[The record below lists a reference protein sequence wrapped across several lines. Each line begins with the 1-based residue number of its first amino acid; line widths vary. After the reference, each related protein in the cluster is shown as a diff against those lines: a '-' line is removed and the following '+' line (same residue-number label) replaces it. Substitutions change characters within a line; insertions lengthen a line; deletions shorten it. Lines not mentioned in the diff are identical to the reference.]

1 MPGNMLTDSIKNDL
15 KMFIS
20 FLINTDMYSI
30 FQGSNPISDVWSK
43 EALRICS
50 QHMVSSINDTNN
62 FESRK
67 QMCAASAF
75 AGKFLGLNTTYM
87 YDLILHLYPVKS
99 NILRQKSWPYLYGT
113 CLLCICTRVRGDYR
127 SKLNQNLHILAI
139 DLIIINYIMNIIK
152 Y

>member
-1 MPGNMLTDSIKNDL
+1 MTNFNTMPPFTINGSNFTHFNLCHSLVIHKTCMSGYQGFTIATMPGNMLTDSIKNDL
-15 KMFIS
+15 KISVIS
-20 FLINTDMYSI
+20 FLINADMYRI

-99 NILRQKSWPYLYGT
+99 NILRQKS
-113 CLLCICTRVRGDYR
+113 
-127 SKLNQNLHILAI
+127 
-139 DLIIINYIMNIIK
+139 
-152 Y
+152 

>member
-1 MPGNMLTDSIKNDL
+1 MSGYQGFTIATMPGNMLTDSIKNDL
-15 KMFIS
+15 KISVIS
-20 FLINTDMYSI
+20 FLIDTDMYRI

-75 AGKFLGLNTTYM
+75 AGEFLCLDTT
-87 YDLILHLYPVKS
+87 
-99 NILRQKSWPYLYGT
+99 LR
-113 CLLCICTRVRGDYR
+113 
-127 SKLNQNLHILAI
+127 A
-139 DLIIINYIMNIIK
+139 
-152 Y
+152 

>member
-1 MPGNMLTDSIKNDL
+1 MSGYQGFTIATMPGNMLTDSIKNDL

-20 FLINTDMYSI
+20 FLINTDMYRI
-30 FQGSNPISDVWSK
+30 FQGSNSDVWSK

-87 YDLILHLYPVKS
+87 YDLILHLYPVKVIS
-99 NILRQKSWPYLYGT
+99 FANK
-113 CLLCICTRVRGDYR
+113 
-127 SKLNQNLHILAI
+127 A
-139 DLIIINYIMNIIK
+139 DLIFMARVY
-152 Y
+152 YVYALASGGG